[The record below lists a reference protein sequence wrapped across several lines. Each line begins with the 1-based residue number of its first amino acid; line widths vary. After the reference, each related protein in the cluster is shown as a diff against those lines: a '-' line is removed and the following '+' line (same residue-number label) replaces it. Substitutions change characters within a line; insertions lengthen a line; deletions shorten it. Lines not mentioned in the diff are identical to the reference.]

1 MMECTTYRDELLEA
15 APDELAGVAPTPL
28 ADHVRECRRCGETA
42 RLLLTEHARLGSALS
57 LLQPSLSADAAASD
71 VLSAA
76 VGVLPF
82 RPSRRERLGRFAATV
97 FPMAAAAAL
106 AIYVVY
112 GRDEAVP
119 QVAQVSE
126 QPATQVRITAPPG
139 TGTIVL
145 TTSDPNITFAWIGQE
160 INP

>member
-1 MMECTTYRDELLEA
+1 MTYRDELLEA

-28 ADHVRECRRCGETA
+28 ADHVRECRRCGDTA
-42 RLLLTEHARLGSALS
+42 RLLLAEHARLGTALS
-57 LLQPSLSADAAASD
+57 LLQPRMSADAAADDILSTGVD
-71 VLSAA
+71 VIPL
-76 VGVLPF
+76 
-82 RPSRRERLGRFAATV
+82 RPSRFERLGRFAATV

-112 GRDEAVP
+112 GREEPVP
-119 QVAQVSE
+119 AIRQTIE